1 MGYGR
6 ETFFEVAARHEE
18 SQMKKF
24 TARVRLLSLAV
35 VAIATLFAATETFAQ
50 GGGGDRTRL
59 QTRMRAGRMQ
69 ATAKFEERGSRM
81 KFNFQLEL
89 GTPGDQVT
97 VIANGSVS
105 NLVLGTPVVNSLGRA
120 IIDIDNT
127 EGDNVTRLVAG
138 DVISVQINGATVM
151 SGTLQ
156 AR

>member
-1 MGYGR
+1 
-6 ETFFEVAARHEE
+6 
-18 SQMKKF
+18 MKKF
-24 TARVRLLSLAV
+24 TARVRLLSLAI
-35 VAIATLFAATETFAQ
+35 VAIASLFAAAETFAQ
-50 GGGGDRTRL
+50 GGGSDRIRL
-59 QTRMRAGRMQ
+59 EARMGGGGMKSV
-69 ATAKFEERGSRM
+69 AKFEERGSRL

-89 GTPGDQVT
+89 GTPGTQVT

-151 SGTLQ
+151 SGTL
-156 AR
+156 RRR